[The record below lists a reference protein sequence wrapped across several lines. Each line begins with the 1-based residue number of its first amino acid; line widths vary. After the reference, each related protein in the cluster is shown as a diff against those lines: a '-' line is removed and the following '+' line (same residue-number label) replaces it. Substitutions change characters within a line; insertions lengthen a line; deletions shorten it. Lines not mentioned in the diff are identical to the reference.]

1 MDILAG
7 LEVITNR
14 WTPLAIGWHVY
25 VALLGLGAWSGLR
38 PTRSTAGLLITL
50 PLLSVSA
57 LAGVS
62 GNPFNAVMFALL
74 WLALLL
80 LIRQHGSTVATIA
93 APPYLA
99 VGLTMVGFGWAY
111 PHFLALPA
119 TAAYLYAAPL
129 GLIPCPTLAMVTGA
143 ALVVDLFGSRN
154 AGWILVV
161 ANLFYGMVGLVQ
173 LRVSIDAWLLLGAV
187 VTLIRTITL
196 ERPGRSVLQ
205 PG

>member
-1 MDILAG
+1 MSTSPSSGSA
-7 LEVITNR
+7 R
-14 WTPLAIGWHVY
+14 
-25 VALLGLGAWSGLR
+25 WSGLR
-38 PTRSTAGLLITL
+38 PARSIAGLLITL
-50 PLLSVSA
+50 PLLSVSV

-62 GNPFNAVMFALL
+62 GNPFNAVVFALL

-80 LIRQHGSTVATIA
+80 AIRQHGTAAATIA
-93 APPYLA
+93 PTPYLV
-99 VGLTMVGFGWAY
+99 VGLTMIGFGWAY
-111 PHFLALPA
+111 PHFLDAA
-119 TAAYLYAAPL
+119 TPAAYLYAAPL

-143 ALVVDLFGSRN
+143 SLVVDLFGSRR

-161 ANLFYGMVGLVQ
+161 ANLFYATVGMVQ

-187 VTLIRTITL
+187 VTLVRTITL